1 MDVPALLLQ
10 FGGSLIAIFAL
21 YALARALKLG
31 GRANLES
38 EESVRF
44 AAAEVEDGYKADR
57 VAIAR
62 GGAAALTSDPKGRV
76 MLIKLHGNQFAG
88 RILTS
93 QARVY
98 EEVDAIIVDCGDAR
112 FGKVRLSLEHPAI
125 WVDAINR
132 L

>member
-1 MDVPALLLQ
+1 MDISPLLLQ

-31 GRANLES
+31 GKPKLAD

-44 AAAEVEDGYKADR
+44 AAGEVEDGF
-57 VAIAR
+57 VAERIAVTR
-62 GGAAALTSDPKGRV
+62 QGAAALASDALGRI
-76 MLIKLHGNQFAG
+76 MLIKRHGNQFAG
-88 RILTS
+88 RILDS
-93 QARVY
+93 EAQVQ
-98 EEVDAIIVDCGDAR
+98 EEVDAIVVDCGDTR
-112 FGKVRLSLEHPAI
+112 FGKVRLSLENPGV